1 MHSDTNYD
9 SMAGTT
15 GGDIGAATGGRGGR
29 VHYAVVDTPSASYG
43 AVLTPSTPAASPS
56 GILHGAAS
64 TPKSSPFGTTGAAAG
79 LGGGGGGGDGTNMRA
94 EDSVSKGTSIFY
106 TLS

>member
-15 GGDIGAATGGRGGR
+15 GGDIGGGRGGR
-29 VHYAVVDTPSASYG
+29 VQYAVVDTPSASYG

-56 GILHGAAS
+56 GSLHGAAS
-64 TPKSSPFGTTGAAAG
+64 TPKSLSFSTTGAAAG
-79 LGGGGGGGDGTNMRA
+79 LGGGGGGGRDGAGRRA

-106 TLS
+106 STLS

>member
-15 GGDIGAATGGRGGR
+15 GGDIGGGRGGR
-29 VHYAVVDTPSASYG
+29 VQYAVVDTPSASYG

-79 LGGGGGGGDGTNMRA
+79 LGGGGGGDGTNMRA
-94 EDSVSKGTSIFY
+94 ADSVSKGTSIFCS